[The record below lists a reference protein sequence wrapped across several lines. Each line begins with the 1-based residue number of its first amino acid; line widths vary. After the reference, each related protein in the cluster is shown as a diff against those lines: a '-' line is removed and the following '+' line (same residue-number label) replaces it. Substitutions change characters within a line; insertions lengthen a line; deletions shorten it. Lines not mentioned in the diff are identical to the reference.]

1 MATIHEIYKHHFA
14 VQNKLDRI
22 ARNSR
27 LSFRCKLAAMLA
39 SDTRQGKLW
48 N

>member
-1 MATIHEIYKHHFA
+1 MATVNEIFKHHFE
-14 VQNKLDRI
+14 VQNKIDRI

-48 N
+48 D